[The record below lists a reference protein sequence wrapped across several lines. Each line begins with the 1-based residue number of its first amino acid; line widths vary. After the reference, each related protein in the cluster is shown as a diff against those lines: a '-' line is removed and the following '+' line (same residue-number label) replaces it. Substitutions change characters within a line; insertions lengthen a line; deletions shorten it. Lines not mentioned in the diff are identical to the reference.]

1 MKNNMINKEIVVR
14 TAPSP
19 TGNLHVGTARTTLV
33 NYLFAK
39 KFGGK
44 LILRLEDTDK
54 ERSKPEYEQSIIDG
68 LHWLNLSWDEEY
80 KQSERTEIYRE
91 HIQKLIDNGS
101 AYISKE
107 EVKDEGQRNEVI
119 RFKNPNKVI
128 TFNDMIRGEISFDTT
143 ELGDFVIAKSLDDPL
158 YHLAVVVD
166 DMLMGVTHIIR
177 GEDHISN
184 TPRQIA
190 ILEALGGKVAEY
202 AHLPLLLGS
211 DRSKLSKRHGAKAVT
226 EYKEAGYLPEAF
238 INYLA
243 FLGWNPGD
251 DREVLSMEELIEAFD
266 ISGIQKGGA
275 IFNPDKLDWFNKEYI
290 KSIDLE
296 KLLPHVKKIFDEI
309 GEENLVKLLPLV
321 QERITTFSDIT
332 RLKEEGEFDFL
343 FVVPKV
349 ETDELVWKEEPVSV
363 SIENLTK
370 VKDIIEKSDDINFIS
385 PNTVKELI
393 WPLAEEVGRGNLLQP
408 LRFGLSGRE
417 KSLDPFSI
425 IWYIGKKETV
435 NRLNNIISHA

>member
-1 MKNNMINKEIVVR
+1 MKNNINNKGIVVR

-54 ERSKPEYEQSIIDG
+54 KRSTAEYEKSIIEG

-80 KQSERTEIYRE
+80 KQSERTEIYSKY
-91 HIQKLIDNGS
+91 IQKLIDDGF

-107 EVKDEGQRNEVI
+107 EVKEEGQRSEVI

-128 TFNDMIRGEISFDTT
+128 AFKDMIRGEISFDTT
-143 ELGDFVIAKSLDDPL
+143 ELGDFVIAKSLKDPL

-166 DMLMGVTHIIR
+166 DMVMGVTHIIR

-190 ILEALGGKVAEY
+190 ILEALGGEVAQY

-226 EYKEAGYLPEAF
+226 EYKDMGYLPEAF

-251 DREVLSMEELIEAFD
+251 DREVLNINELIEAFN
-266 ISGIQKGGA
+266 ISDVQKGGA
-275 IFNPDKLDWFNKEYI
+275 IFNPEKLDWYNKEYI
-290 KSIDLE
+290 KLMNLE
-296 KLLPHVKKIFDEI
+296 ELLPHAKKVFTEV
-309 GEENLVKLLPLV
+309 GEEDLVKLLPFI
-321 QERITTFSDIT
+321 QERITTFNDINN
-332 RLKEEGEFDFL
+332 LKESSEFDFL
-343 FVVPKV
+343 FTQPEV
-349 ETDELVWKEEPVSV
+349 EIEKLAWKDEPVSA
-363 SIENLTK
+363 SIENLIKAKEILESSKDISFLTPDT
-370 VKDIIEKSDDINFIS
+370 VKD
-385 PNTVKELI
+385 LI
-393 WPLAEEVGRGNLLQP
+393 WPLAEIVGRGNLLQP
-408 LRFGLSGRE
+408 LRFGLSGKER
-417 KSLDPFSI
+417 SLDPFSI
-425 IWYIGKKETV
+425 IWFIGKDETIK
-435 NRLNNIISHA
+435 RLDNIISHA